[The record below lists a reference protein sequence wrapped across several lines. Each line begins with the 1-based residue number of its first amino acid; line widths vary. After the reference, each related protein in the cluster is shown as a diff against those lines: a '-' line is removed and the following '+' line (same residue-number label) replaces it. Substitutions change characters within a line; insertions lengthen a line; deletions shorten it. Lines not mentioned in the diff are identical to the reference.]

1 MILDTGMMFRRCYW
15 VSRVSIKSRPGMDKW
30 NKDFLTVL
38 RTLLS
43 IARII
48 LRYITLLKVNIQD
61 VPFFNDVS
69 SLEIPTDKST
79 LGFLY
84 LGYQARK

>member
-1 MILDTGMMFRRCYW
+1 
-15 VSRVSIKSRPGMDKW
+15 MDKW

>member
-1 MILDTGMMFRRCYW
+1 MILDMGIMFRRCYW
-15 VSRVSIKSRPGMDKW
+15 VSIKIGPEWISGTKIM
-30 NKDFLTVL
+30 TVL
-38 RTLLS
+38 RTQLLS

-69 SLEIPTDKST
+69 SLEIPTDKSS